1 MIDHKH
7 RSQLRAG
14 SGFAGLLA
22 ASLVALA
29 APAHA
34 QLFDRWPAP
43 GQQMEQRAPEAS
55 DPPAAETPAQPAAKP
70 KPARKPKP
78 APAPTAQGTDPAA
91 DPAAG
96 PAPAAP
102 PRRAAA
108 PKPAAAAAP
117 GAPKAIACSGV
128 FAKGSSH
135 LQLAQAFDAKNV
147 EFGEVDGPEG
157 SKLNASVV
165 YPTDPKRRLEVLWQN
180 EAARSDVSLLVVT
193 GQSGWTAPKGLKLG
207 LPLAQLEKA
216 NGKPFK
222 VSGFDQDNGGSVI
235 DWQGGALASLPGG
248 CKIGVRLA
256 PDTKATDAAKAQA
269 AGKEFVSTDAALKGV
284 KPVIAEILIGY
295 PQD

>member
-1 MIDHKH
+1 
-7 RSQLRAG
+7 
-14 SGFAGLLA
+14 
-22 ASLVALA
+22 
-29 APAHA
+29 
-34 QLFDRWPAP
+34 
-43 GQQMEQRAPEAS
+43 
-55 DPPAAETPAQPAAKP
+55 
-70 KPARKPKP
+70 
-78 APAPTAQGTDPAA
+78 
-91 DPAAG
+91 
-96 PAPAAP
+96 

-108 PKPAAAAAP
+108 PKPAAAAAS
-117 GAPKAIACSGV
+117 APKAIACAGV

-135 LQLAQAFDAKNV
+135 LQLAQTFDAKNV

-157 SKLNASVV
+157 SKLNATLV

-180 EAARSDVSLLVVT
+180 EAARSDVSLIVVT

-248 CKIGVRLA
+248 CKVGVRLT
-256 PDTKATDAAKAQA
+256 PDAKATDAAKAQA
-269 AGKEFVSTDAALKGV
+269 SGKEFASTDAALKGV

>member
-1 MIDHKH
+1 MIDHKL
-7 RSQLRAG
+7 RSQLCAG
-14 SGFAGLLA
+14 PAVAGLLA

-29 APAHA
+29 GPAHA

-43 GQQMEQRAPEAS
+43 AQQMEQRAPDATA
-55 DPPAAETPAQPAAKP
+55 PPAAEAPAQPAAKP
-70 KPARKPKP
+70 KPVRKPKP
-78 APAPTAQGTDPAA
+78 APEPTAQGTDPAA
-91 DPAAG
+91 DAA
-96 PAPAAP
+96 AAS

-108 PKPAAAAAP
+108 PKPAAAPA
-117 GAPKAIACSGV
+117 GAPKAIACAGV

-135 LQLAQAFDAKNV
+135 LQLAQTFDAKNV

-157 SKLNASVV
+157 SKLNATIV

-180 EAARSDVSLLVVT
+180 EAARSDVSLIVVT

-235 DWQGGALASLPGG
+235 DWQGGALAALPGG
-248 CKIGVRLA
+248 CKVGVRLTA
-256 PDTKATDAAKAQA
+256 DAKATDAAKAQA
-269 AGKEFVSTDAALKGV
+269 AGKEFASTDAALKGV

>member
-1 MIDHKH
+1 MIDHKY
-7 RSQLRAG
+7 RLQLRAG
-14 SGFAGLLA
+14 SAVAGLLA

-29 APAHA
+29 GPAHA

-43 GQQMEQRAPEAS
+43 AQQMEQRTPDAT
-55 DPPAAETPAQPAAKP
+55 DPPAAEAPPQPAKP
-70 KPARKPKP
+70 KPVRKPKP
-78 APAPTAQGTDPAA
+78 APEPSAQGA
-91 DPAAG
+91 DPAAA

-102 PRRAAA
+102 PRRAA
-108 PKPAAAAAP
+108 PKPAAAAA
-117 GAPKAIACSGV
+117 GAPKTIACAGV

-135 LQLAQAFDAKNV
+135 LQLAQTFDAKNV

-157 SKLNASVV
+157 SKLNATLV

-180 EAARSDVSLLVVT
+180 EAARSDVSLIVVT

-207 LPLAQLEKA
+207 MPLAQLEKA

-222 VSGFDQDNGGSVI
+222 VSGLDQDNGGSVI

-248 CKIGVRLA
+248 CKVGVRLT
-256 PDTKATDAAKAQA
+256 PDAKATDAAKAQA
-269 AGKEFVSTDAALKGV
+269 AGKEFASTDAALKGI
-284 KPVIAEILIGY
+284 KPVIAEILLGY